1 MKWSKFYTIT
11 GCVASVLSSLLA
23 LCMPNPYAVM
33 LYGVEAG
40 AMVVSMIMMS
50 HVDIDSVEAW

>member
-33 LYGVEAG
+33 LYSVEAG
-40 AMVVSMIMMS
+40 AMVVSMMMMS
-50 HVDIDSVEAW
+50 HSNIDSVEVW